1 VYIGIEQWG
10 DRRGVLGEDREGD
23 MKKGRER

>member
-1 VYIGIEQWG
+1 MYIGIEQWG

-23 MKKGRER
+23 MKKSRGG